1 MAIQLTGLGGF
12 DSGSVISQLVD
23 LAKKPLRDI
32 DTKRAQ
38 VDFATST
45 LSSFSAKLTALKNAA
60 TALST
65 TTGFTSMAASSS
77 DSGIVASVTGSAVT
91 SSFSVE
97 VSQLARAQKSRSDAQ
112 SSATAPLGQAG
123 DLEIAYDGGSVTVSV
138 LPTDSLSD
146 IASKIGQSGA
156 RVSAAIV
163 NAGGSYRLNVQGLD
177 TGAAKAISFTETG
190 GLSLGLSTPA
200 NTYETAQDAE
210 LTIDGLAVSR
220 PTNSIADAIPGVTLA
235 LTKTTT
241 EAATVRVAGDSSA
254 LKAKLNQFVAIY
266 NDIVNT
272 GHNVAGYGTTKA
284 QNPVLAADSGI
295 RRTLDRISSIV
306 TGAVPNASGD
316 FRSLSAVG
324 IGLSRDGLMTL
335 DASKL
340 DAALEKDPE
349 SVRRLFVT
357 DTNAG
362 STGVMKTLGD
372 AITNLVT
379 GDSGAVKSRIDALS
393 AQSRRLVESRSK
405 REERVLAYEQQLR
418 RQFASLDQAMNRYQ
432 AMSNALGSIT
442 SLTNKSG

>member
-23 LAKKPLRDI
+23 LAKQPLRDI

-60 TALST
+60 TALAT
-65 TTGFTSMAASSS
+65 PTGFTSMAASST

-97 VSQLARAQKSRSDAQ
+97 VSQLARAQKTRSDAQ

-123 DLEIAYDGGSVTVSV
+123 DLEIAYDGGSVTVSI
-138 LPTDSLSD
+138 LPTDTLSD

-210 LTIDGLAVSR
+210 LTVDGLAVSR

-357 DTNAG
+357 DTNTG